1 MKNVN
6 EFMLMTINRCIDY
19 TKASQGLKLVPRMET
34 INFVEAIN
42 LPLRC
47 MRDMQQDKKVELK
60 LLTICSSVAEN
71 IITDKQWL
79 QENILCLLS
88 NAVKYSSSGDVR
100 ISVALVKN
108 PPPTSNRERSVKCNT
123 SFRPDRHI
131 RIEIED
137 SGIGISEDMMSNL
150 FNPFK
155 QAQRLA
161 GGTGLG
167 LYSLA
172 KRIEALDG
180 SYGVK
185 NRPDMNHGSV
195 FWFTIPYRPDDT
207 KQMMSCLS
215 SPVASR
221 TTSERGGF
229 APQKVMDRSDEGKL
243 NILLVD
249 DSLSILKMSSMMLR
263 RQGHSVST
271 AENGAVALDMVS
283 SATTESQP
291 YDVILMDLQ
300 MPVMD
305 GLEAT
310 TRIRALETIGV
321 TVFSA
326 HQLIIGVS
334 ACSDNETMEAAFS
347 AGIDAFIP
355 KPFTMQ
361 SFNDTYKDMLI
372 KRHNA

>member
-1 MKNVN
+1 M
-6 EFMLMTINRCIDY
+6 
-19 TKASQGLKLVPRMET
+19 PRMET
-34 INFVEAIN
+34 INLLDVIN
-42 LPLRC
+42 LPLKC
-47 MRDMQQDKKVELK
+47 MRGMQQDKQIELK
-60 LLTICSSVAEN
+60 LMTICSSVAEN

-88 NAVKYSSSGDVR
+88 NAVKYSSSGAVS
-100 ISVALVKN
+100 ISVGLIKT
-108 PPPTSNRERSVKCNT
+108 PLPTVDSKQCLANT
-123 SFRPDRHI
+123 SFKPERHI
-131 RIEIED
+131 CVEIED
-137 SGIGISEDMMSNL
+137 SGIGISEDMMTNL

-155 QAQRLA
+155 QVSLFRVSNLFVLVRYKIISVQAQRLA

-172 KRIEALDG
+172 KRIEALGG

-185 NRPDMNHGSV
+185 NRPDRASGSV
-195 FWFTIPYRPDDT
+195 FWFTISYRPDDT
-207 KQMMSCLS
+207 KHIISTLS
-215 SPVASR
+215 SPR
-221 TTSERGGF
+221 TLSH
-229 APQKVMDRSDEGKL
+229 APSDEVDDNPLSSQSTHNTVKKSVEEQQL

-263 RQGHSVST
+263 RQGHNIST
-271 AENGAVALDMVS
+271 AENGAIAVDRVI
-283 SATTESQP
+283 SASTSAQLF
-291 YDVILMDLQ
+291 DVVLMDLQ

-310 TRIRALETIGV
+310 SRIRAFEKTMMNADIIPV
-321 TVFSA
+321 

-334 ACSDNETMEAAFS
+334 ACSDNETMEAAFE

-361 SFNDTYKDMLI
+361 SFKDTCNGLLMN
-372 KRHNA
+372 R